1 MHWVESVGIR
11 SFSDL
16 FFHAFELNKE
26 IYFVNLNIFQCELRK
41 IRTTK
46 TLNMD
51 TFYAVL
57 KTASDRYNII
67 IIFHNLNLIQGTG
80 EV

>member
-26 IYFVNLNIFQCELRK
+26 IYSVNLNIQCELRK
-41 IRTTK
+41 IQTTK
-46 TLNMD
+46 TLNTD
-51 TFYAVL
+51 TFYTVL